1 MPPPKQLA
9 SSLPKGG
16 RANPR
21 GSSTP
26 LDRAPRLGQIRGD
39 SRRNCSSNRQ
49 PSAGITGTFLEN
61 FQQRSGRQPH
71 PSRSGCGS
79 GYRSGGTWWPLSWRP
94 PQVPWRPAVPLIAGS
109 VGTSSLPP
117 PPPPLPPLPRLCS
130 PWRRKAAA
138 AAATALSSSPAAAR
152 RGRSRAVETWPSSSR
167 VSVSSTAGR
176 TDSLRSLKLSM
187 PDDTKFLQHF
197 LTVSTVC
204 GSTSSQTFCDG
215 DWSASAGSSGGGK
228 KASSLSFGC
237 RTCFS
242 ALDWMACSSLV
253 FRAVMVGPG
262 EYSTGCSSGRFPNK
276 AVFTRLGFWSDKVSF
291 SQVLS
296 SWLPRTL
303 STCSNSFINSFSSA
317 FSCSV

>member
-138 AAATALSSSPAAAR
+138 AAALQQP
-152 RGRSRAVETWPSSSR
+152 RGQELGVPDFNVPEVLFPVKETGHGLDWLVVQEITDVKFSKTQIDFHCGDIQH
-167 VSVSSTAGR
+167 VLVKVKSVNKTWLQSEFSQI
-176 TDSLRSLKLSM
+176 LR
-187 PDDTKFLQHF
+187 PR
-197 LTVSTVC
+197 
-204 GSTSSQTFCDG
+204 
-215 DWSASAGSSGGGK
+215 K
-228 KASSLSFGC
+228 KPLPLFRC
-237 RTCFS
+237 ES
-242 ALDWMACSSLV
+242 ALHSKRPSQQFCILTEGPVQGALGARPLDEHGLRGSQQ
-253 FRAVMVGPG
+253 RAQQRR
-262 EYSTGCSSGRFPNK
+262 ER
-276 AVFTRLGFWSDKVSF
+276 A
-291 SQVLS
+291 
-296 SWLPRTL
+296 
-303 STCSNSFINSFSSA
+303 
-317 FSCSV
+317 

>member
-138 AAATALSSSPAAAR
+138 AAALQQP
-152 RGRSRAVETWPSSSR
+152 RGQELGVPDFNVPEVLFPVKET
-167 VSVSSTAGR
+167 G
-176 TDSLRSLKLSM
+176 
-187 PDDTKFLQHF
+187 H
-197 LTVSTVC
+197 
-204 GSTSSQTFCDG
+204 G
-215 DWSASAGSSGGGK
+215 
-228 KASSLSFGC
+228 
-237 RTCFS
+237 
-242 ALDWMACSSLV
+242 LV
-253 FRAVMVGPG
+253 
-262 EYSTGCSSGRFPNK
+262 GCSGNH
-276 AVFTRLGFWSDKVSF
+276 
-291 SQVLS
+291 
-296 SWLPRTL
+296 
-303 STCSNSFINSFSSA
+303 
-317 FSCSV
+317 